1 MEKRG
6 RKYFI
11 FSENRR
17 LFMKKKIL
25 NTNILYNGDSITLLS
40 DDIKFPN
47 NSVNLVVTSPPY
59 ADKRKDSYK
68 GVHSD
73 EYIEWFLPIS
83 AQLKRILKD
92 NGSFILNIKEHPSNG
107 ERETYVLEL
116 ILEMKKQGWLW
127 IEEYCWY
134 KKNSFP
140 GKWPNRFRDSWE
152 RCLHFTI
159 KKDFKMYQDAVKVP
173 IGDWAEKRF
182 KSMSENDFVRHVSK
196 NNSHLA
202 RNVSNWLNKKKVYP
216 HNVLVFEEEHRLYL
230 GNVIETA
237 VDVSNK
243 NHSAIFPIELPTWFI
258 RLFTKDND
266 VVLDPFIGS
275 GTTAVAAYLNGRRF
289 IGIEL
294 KKEYFEEATKNV
306 IEIRNVMNFKTQK
319 LKKTLKTV
327 NIKNE

>member
-1 MEKRG
+1 
-6 RKYFI
+6 
-11 FSENRR
+11 
-17 LFMKKKIL
+17 MKPKELNIIHKGDCSVLLGDKIL
-25 NTNILYNGDSITLLS
+25 FPDKSI
-40 DDIKFPN
+40 
-47 NSVNLVVTSPPY
+47 NLIVTSPPY
-59 ADKRKDSYK
+59 ADKRKNSYK

-73 EYIEWFLPIS
+73 KYVEWFLPITE
-83 AQLKRILKD
+83 QLKRILKN

-116 ILEMKKQGWLW
+116 ILEMKKQGWYW

-152 RCLHFTI
+152 RCLHFTK
-159 KKDFKMYQDAVKVP
+159 KKDFAMYQDAVKVP

-182 KSMSENDFVRHVSK
+182 KSMSENDFIRHISK
-196 NNSHLA
+196 NNTHLG

-230 GNVIETA
+230 GNVVETA
-237 VDVSNK
+237 ADVSSK

-258 RLFTKDND
+258 KLFTNEND
-266 VVLDPFIGS
+266 VVLDPFLGS
-275 GTTAVAAYLNGRRF
+275 GTTAVASVMNRRKY

-294 KKEYFEEATKNV
+294 KKEYFDEATKNV
-306 IEIRNVMNFKTQK
+306 NDVK
-319 LKKTLKTV
+319 
-327 NIKNE
+327 